1 MEVFVGTSGWMYGW
15 NKKRSLDWY
24 VQNSGLNAVE
34 LNASFYRFPYP
45 NAVKAWANKG
55 SQLRWSIKVNRWIT
69 HTLKFS
75 EKALSSW
82 KRFER
87 LFEPLESNID
97 FYLFQLPPFMRSN
110 LAPRIE
116 DFIKKTELEQR
127 FALEV
132 RNITWFDKRWVDWA
146 SSLGITWVSVD
157 CPDFPLD
164 VVNTSGVVYERMHG
178 RYGWYTHYYSDE
190 ELQEVA
196 TKIFEAKPSKAY
208 VFFNNN
214 HAMLDNS
221 RKMLSML
228 CRSAVIP

>member
-1 MEVFVGTSGWMYGW
+1 MKVFVGTSGWMYGW

-24 VQNSGLNAVE
+24 IQNSGLNAVE

-45 NAVKAWANKG
+45 NNVRSWATKG
-55 SQLRWSIKVNRWIT
+55 KGLRWSIKVNRWIT

-75 EKALSSW
+75 DKAFNSW
-82 KRFER
+82 KRFEK
-87 LFEPLESNID
+87 LFEPLEPYID
-97 FYLFQLPPFMRSN
+97 FYLFQLSPFTKNS

-116 DFIKKTELEQR
+116 KFIKKTELEQR

-132 RNITWFDKRWVDWA
+132 RNMTWFEEKWVDWA
-146 SSLGITWVSVD
+146 SSLEVTWVSVD

-178 RYGWYTHYYSDE
+178 RYGWYTHFYSDD
-190 ELQEVA
+190 ELEEVA
-196 TKIFEAKPSKAY
+196 TRILKAKPSKAY
-208 VFFNNN
+208 IFFNND

-221 RKMLSML
+221 RRMLTML
-228 CRSAVIP
+228 GGSTVT